1 MLITIPNYYSNTVV
15 LTFNLPQ
22 LIDYFRMKGSNKY
35 AVIGLGVFGSAIAR
49 TLTERGS
56 EVFAIDNDPQ
66 KVERL
71 NGVVRHSFILDSTNK
86 RLLET
91 QNLKELEAVVVA
103 IGKNFEALLLT
114 AVHLKEIGVER
125 IIVRANGT
133 QQRTI
138 LEQIGFKEILSPEIE
153 VGIAVAE
160 RLLNPNLLSSLQ
172 LRDDYEI
179 DEIKAPARTLGR
191 SLEELS
197 LREHY
202 KLTVITIKREYRLG
216 TDDQGNA
223 QYEKHVLGV
232 PSPSTIIQNGDT
244 LIVFGQTS
252 DIEKFTLAN

>member
-1 MLITIPNYYSNTVV
+1 MGI
-15 LTFNLPQ
+15 
-22 LIDYFRMKGSNKY
+22 
-35 AVIGLGVFGSAIAR
+35 
-49 TLTERGS
+49 
-56 EVFAIDNDPQ
+56 
-66 KVERL
+66 
-71 NGVVRHSFILDSTNK
+71 
-86 RLLET
+86 
-91 QNLKELEAVVVA
+91 
-103 IGKNFEALLLT
+103 
-114 AVHLKEIGVER
+114 ER

-138 LEQIGFKEILSPEIE
+138 LEQIGFKEILSPEVE

-191 SLEELS
+191 TLEELA
-197 LREHY
+197 LRERY

-216 TDDQGNA
+216 ENDKGET

-232 PSPSTIIQNGDT
+232 PSPSTIIQHGDT

-252 DIEKFTLAN
+252 DIEKFTLSS